1 MTKKSVELHHPG
13 ATAVAHPNIALV
25 KYWGKR
31 DEKLILP
38 FQSSLSVTLAP
49 LAVTTTVRFTGV
61 KGLDAVEINGR
72 LAEGLERARVV
83 AALDLVRQEARRQGA
98 EAGAATMVSRGD
110 FPASAGLAS
119 SAAAF
124 AALAVAARAAAGL
137 GRDVKAESVLARRGS
152 GSACRSIEGGF
163 CRWNK
168 GSRPDGKDSY
178 AVQLFDER
186 HWPELRLLVGMVS
199 REEKE
204 VKSRDGMRSTV
215 ETSPYYPAWAK
226 DAEREVKEIVRHL
239 RKRDLQAVGELA
251 ERNAWRMHA
260 TALAADPPLCYLKPK
275 TVELIN
281 AVRDARRQ
289 GVGVW
294 FTLDAGP
301 NPVLL
306 TSEKD
311 EARAAELARACGAA
325 EVVHCRPG
333 GDATLLPLPA
343 TAGRGPG

>member
-1 MTKKSVELHHPG
+1 MK
-13 ATAVAHPNIALV
+13 ATAKAHPNIALV

-38 FQSSLSVTLAP
+38 HQSSLSVTLGP
-49 LAVTTTVRFTGV
+49 LSVTTTVEFTGTR
-61 KGLDAVEINGR
+61 GADEIEINGR
-72 LAEGLERARVV
+72 IAEGSERKRVV
-83 AALDLVRQEARRQGA
+83 EALQLVRL
-98 EAGAATMVSRGD
+98 EAGKKKLGSARMTSSGD

-137 GRDVKAESVLARRGS
+137 ERDTKAESILARRGS
-152 GSACRSIEGGF
+152 GSASRSIEGGF
-163 CRWNK
+163 VRWNRGK
-168 GSRPDGKDSY
+168 RADGRDSFGE
-178 AVQLFDER
+178 QLFEQA
-186 HWPELRLLVGMVS
+186 HWPDLRLLVGMVS

-204 VKSRDGMRSTV
+204 VKSRDGMRGTV

-226 DAEREVKEIVRHL
+226 DAEVEVKTIVPFIR
-239 RKRDLQAVGELA
+239 RRDLEAVGEIA

-260 TALAADPPLCYLKPK
+260 TAMGANPPLCYLKPA
-275 TVELIN
+275 TL
-281 AVRDARRQ
+281 AVIEACRVLRKQ

-306 TSEKD
+306 TSKKD
-311 EARAAELARACGAA
+311 EARAAQLVREHGAK
-325 EVVHCRPG
+325 EVVHCVPG
-333 GDATLLPLPA
+333 GDAVVL
-343 TAGRGPG
+343 

>member
-1 MTKKSVELHHPG
+1 MK
-13 ATAVAHPNIALV
+13 ATATAHPNIALV

-38 FQSSLSVTLAP
+38 HQSSLSVTLGP
-49 LAVTTTVRFTGV
+49 LQVTTTVEFTGA
-61 KGLDAVEINGR
+61 KGLDQIELNGKV
-72 LAEGLERARVV
+72 AEGGERTRVEE
-83 AALDLVRQEARRQGA
+83 ALKLVRLEGGRKL
-98 EAGAATMVSRGD
+98 GAARMVSRGD

-119 SAAAF
+119 SAAGF

-137 GRDVKAESVLARRGS
+137 ARDTRAESILARRGS
-152 GSACRSIEGGF
+152 GSASRSIEGGF
-163 CRWNK
+163 VRWNR
-168 GSRPDGKDSY
+168 GERPDGKDSFGE
-178 AVQLFDER
+178 QLFEQA

-226 DAEREVKEIVRHL
+226 DAEREAKDIVRFVK
-239 RKRDLQAVGELA
+239 KRDLEAVGEIA

-260 TALAADPPLCYLKPK
+260 TALGAKPPLCYLKPA
-275 TVELIN
+275 TL
-281 AVRDARRQ
+281 AVIEACRQLRAQ

-306 TSEKD
+306 TTMKD
-311 EARAAELARACGAA
+311 EAVAAGMVMQHGAK
-325 EVVHCRPG
+325 EVVHCVPG
-333 GDATLLPLPA
+333 GDAQVIDAHLF
-343 TAGRGPG
+343 

>member
-1 MTKKSVELHHPG
+1 MK
-13 ATAVAHPNIALV
+13 ATAIAHPNIALV

-38 FQSSLSVTLAP
+38 HQSSLSVTLGP
-49 LAVTTTVRFTGV
+49 LAVTTSVEFTGE
-61 KGLDAVEINGR
+61 KGPDFIEINGKI
-72 LAEGLERARVV
+72 AEGGERKRVEE
-83 AALDLVRQEARRQGA
+83 ALKLVRL
-98 EAGAATMVSRGD
+98 EAGAKKKLGAAKMVSRGD

-124 AALAVAARAAAGL
+124 AALAVAARSAAGFK
-137 GRDVKAESVLARRGS
+137 RDTRAESILARRGS
-152 GSACRSIEGGF
+152 GSASRSIEGGF
-163 CRWNK
+163 VRWNRGK
-168 GSRPDGKDSY
+168 RADGKDSF
-178 AVQLFDER
+178 AEQLFDEA

-226 DAEREVKEIVRHL
+226 DAEREVKEIVRFIK
-239 RKRDLQAVGELA
+239 RRDLEAVGEIA

-260 TALAADPPLCYLKPK
+260 TALGANPPLCYLKPA
-275 TVELIN
+275 TLGVIE
-281 AVRDARRQ
+281 ACRQ
-289 GVGVW
+289 LRKEGVGVW

-306 TSEKD
+306 TSAKD
-311 EARAAELARACGAA
+311 EARAVELVKAHGAS
-325 EVVHCRPG
+325 EVVKCVPG
-333 GDATLLPLPA
+333 GDAKLQ
-343 TAGRGPG
+343 